1 MKFSQRPQDK
11 RRVVAVSKP
20 FPKLVHDL
28 ARIHPDE
35 SGKVQLV
42 IDKRGTIVATTL
54 GHQVPEK
61 EPKK

>member
-1 MKFSQRPQDK
+1 MNSPHQPQNK
-11 RRVVAVSKP
+11 KKMVAVSKP

-42 IDKRGTIVATTL
+42 IDKHGTIVATTL
-54 GHQVPEK
+54 GKKVPEK